1 MWLSNRDLYSW
12 RRSRHLHFAVAFFLC
27 GNEQF
32 KKPADTDL
40 PLSRQREG
48 IFFGAPIHEQIQA
61 RWGFKTL
68 RPCHNLSY
76 PNVTIRKIR
85 YCVFYTRKT
94 HTRKENLAFGNNVRI
109 KPLPRMAKE
118 RLDLT
123 VQPKFK
129 KLARQLAKK
138 RRRSISALFEDLVEE
153 EIIRVR
159 AGFMPKDEGTV
170 LSRSF
175 EHMRA
180 GKAV

>member
-1 MWLSNRDLYSW
+1 
-12 RRSRHLHFAVAFFLC
+12 
-27 GNEQF
+27 
-32 KKPADTDL
+32 
-40 PLSRQREG
+40 
-48 IFFGAPIHEQIQA
+48 
-61 RWGFKTL
+61 
-68 RPCHNLSY
+68 
-76 PNVTIRKIR
+76 
-85 YCVFYTRKT
+85 VFYTRKT

-159 AGFMPKDEGTV
+159 AGLMPKDEGTV
-170 LSRSF
+170 LLRSC
-175 EHMRA
+175 EHIRA